1 VGWEDRTGTTVL
13 KSTAIHITAFLVGGA
28 MSKREVEGCD
38 AGAREEDEM
47 SDLAQELAEN
57 HGLFDQG
64 EFRYEDFKAAINEAL
79 EWAATRADTLECGNP
94 TPRCAIAERIR
105 AGKSV

>member
-1 VGWEDRTGTTVL
+1 
-13 KSTAIHITAFLVGGA
+13 
-28 MSKREVEGCD
+28 
-38 AGAREEDEM
+38 M

-79 EWAATRADTLECGNP
+79 EWAAQQAEQDLD
-94 TPRCAIAERIR
+94 IAATIR
-105 AGKSV
+105 AGKSA